1 MSGWVLLAHGDDL
14 AAHGCWATGWI
25 GAIPVLV
32 RNFNGTLRGFRNVC
46 SHRFALMLTEPTGK
60 GPLRCPYHAWV
71 YDQDGVPKA
80 IPFNDSDFHLDD
92 AARRALALPAIGV
105 AMAGGLVF
113 AHLDPNADSA
123 VPADWTADNGTE
135 RTLPDGSVIGPGSAI
150 LYRSSARREG
160 AC

>member
-32 RNFNGTLRGFRNVC
+32 RNFNGSLRGFRNVC

-80 IPFNDSDFHLDD
+80 IPFNDTDFHLDD
-92 AARRALALPAIGV
+92 SARKALALPAIG
-105 AMAGGLVF
+105 ATMAGGLVF
-113 AHLDPNADSA
+113 AHLDPDADSA
-123 VPADWTADNGTE
+123 VPAGWMAGDGRE
-135 RTLPDGSVIGPGSAI
+135 CTLPDGSVIGPGPAI
-150 LYRSSARREG
+150 LHRASARREG

>member
-71 YDQDGVPKA
+71 YDQNGVPKA

-123 VPADWTADNGTE
+123 IPADWTADNGTE
-135 RTLPDGSVIGPGSAI
+135 RTLADGSVIGPGPAI